1 MRFPISN
8 PSFWEQSLRNIGL
21 AIVIDI
27 WAHVRKRSPQQEKKK
42 VVINQSLKLALAR
55 CSVHIIPVLV
65 SITIL
70 IVNTKQ
76 VFIGIDFD
84 SNIKS
89 VTVNLALL
97 QTAAKLQELLIVASL
112 ATVAFQL
119 LRHELMHGDGLPL
132 GLLAAGID
140 FTRLSYFW
148 SPEMLGTLRSAF
160 NRPSKLRRVALI
172 LFLVTAGTLAAL
184 VGPSCAVL
192 LIPQP
197 QNWPAGGTV
206 IYLNGTQDHIWPAN
220 LSAEQVPMKD
230 LCTSVDATENG
241 VCPSGGYYSLWAHYA
256 RVNTQT
262 YQSVVP
268 QYARHLSGNDYY
280 WSLESSP
287 PVPVRTISLGI
298 LGTKDALFIQTKYSV
313 AIIMDRL
320 MQEWW
325 NILRSKRAIQDDNVE
340 NRAAAAHLLSP
351 MTNIQC
357 SDAQN
362 LSRSDETVL
371 FPDPSSPGSSQPQ
384 TPSQLNNE
392 PRQHLQ
398 FSWVRLPESADTVST
413 AAVFQSPWTSDN
425 RSRIV
430 IGCNLQAR
438 WVPAQIHTDAYSFW
452 QGYYPKNISFE
463 AAYPSAGQALL
474 NGLPNTKNA
483 IAVGEDWLGTLTP
496 AVGKGRP
503 GYQEWQPTT
512 IEGIL
517 SGAHLIEGLFAN
529 NDHFP
534 IDLWNNERSKL
545 LMSIVGSVFT
555 DGLARVGIED
565 AFDQIGPPTAWRPA
579 GFTKTEDFD
588 DAVLQDRKAVQLPAT
603 GNTTELPVKFSI
615 SGLSYRLTVV
625 QFLAM
630 AVLVLHILIALA
642 HVGWILMKRESSG
655 CWDSVIELLVL
666 AQNSQPAPTA
676 LVNTAAGIKFSM
688 TFSKQVAI
696 RSRTDDHLELV
707 YEEENVVKDSEMV
720 VFHKNDDND
729 ADHGRRPSHPS
740 TWPLRRQASRTPS
753 TGSTSQLPEADSTLS
768 TPLIVAVDCH
778 GLARVEVGK
787 AYG

>member
-21 AIVIDI
+21 AIVIDL
-27 WAHVRKRSPQQEKKK
+27 WAHVRKRSPQVEKKK

-84 SNIKS
+84 SSIKS

-148 SPEMLGTLRSAF
+148 SPEILGTLRSAF

-230 LCTSVDATENG
+230 LCASADATENG

-262 YQSVVP
+262 YQNVVP
-268 QYARHLSGNDYY
+268 QYAKQLSGNDYY

-287 PVPVRTISLGI
+287 PVPVRTISLGV
-298 LGTKDALFIQTKYSV
+298 LGTEDALFIQTKYSV

-325 NILRSKRAIQDDNVE
+325 NILRSKRAIKDDNVE

-351 MTNIQC
+351 MTNVQC

-371 FPDPSSPGSSQPQ
+371 FPDPSSSGSSKPQ

-392 PRQHLQ
+392 PPLPPYSNHLGHQ
-398 FSWVRLPESADTVST
+398 IIDPVLL
-413 AAVFQSPWTSDN
+413 SDALCKLDGSQ
-425 RSRIV
+425 RKFTPMLTHSGKDI
-430 IGCNLQAR
+430 IQ
-438 WVPAQIHTDAYSFW
+438 
-452 QGYYPKNISFE
+452 KNISFE

-483 IAVGEDWLGTLTP
+483 IAVDEDWLDTLTP
-496 AVGKGRP
+496 TVGKGRP

-517 SGAHLIEGLFAN
+517 SSAHLIEGLFVN

-565 AFDQIGPPTAWRPA
+565 AFDQTGPPTAWRPA

-588 DAVLQDRKAVQLPAT
+588 DAVLRGRKAVQLPET

-676 LVNTAAGIKFSM
+676 LVNTAAGIKFSV

-729 ADHGRRPSHPS
+729 ADHGRRAPHPS

-753 TGSTSQLPEADSTLS
+753 TGSTSQLPDADSTPA

-787 AYG
+787 SYG

>member
-8 PSFWEQSLRNIGL
+8 TSFWEQSLRNIGL
-21 AIVIDI
+21 AIVTDL
-27 WAHVRKRSPQQEKKK
+27 WAHVRKRNPHVEKKK
-42 VVINQSLKLALAR
+42 IVINQSLKLALAR

-65 SITIL
+65 STTIL

-148 SPEMLGTLRSAF
+148 SPEMLGTFRSAI
-160 NRPSKLRRVALI
+160 NRPSKLRRLALI

-206 IYLNGTQDHIWPAN
+206 IYLNGTQDHVWPAN
-220 LSAEQVPMKD
+220 LSAEQIPMRD
-230 LCTSVDATENG
+230 LCTSADATENG

-262 YQSVVP
+262 YHNVVP
-268 QYARHLSGNDYY
+268 HYARKLSGNDYY

-313 AIIMDRL
+313 AIIMDQL

-325 NILRSKRAIQDDNVE
+325 NILRSKRAIKDDNVE
-340 NRAAAAHLLSP
+340 NRAAAAHILSP
-351 MTNIQC
+351 MTNVQC

-371 FPDPSSPGSSQPQ
+371 FPDPSSPGSSKPQ
-384 TPSQLNNE
+384 TPSQPNNE
-392 PRQHLQ
+392 PTLPPYSNHLGHQIIDLALLSDALCKLDGSQPRFTPMLTHSGRDIIQKTSPSKQH
-398 FSWVRLPESADTVST
+398 T
-413 AAVFQSPWTSDN
+413 
-425 RSRIV
+425 
-430 IGCNLQAR
+430 
-438 WVPAQIHTDAYSFW
+438 
-452 QGYYPKNISFE
+452 
-463 AAYPSAGQALL
+463 PSAGQALL

-517 SGAHLIEGLFAN
+517 SSAHLIDGLFAD

-565 AFDQIGPPTAWRPA
+565 AFDQTGPPTGWRPA

-588 DAVLQDRKAVQLPAT
+588 DAVLRGRKAVQLPAT

-666 AQNSQPAPTA
+666 AQNSRPAPTA
-676 LVNTAAGIKFSM
+676 LMNTAAGIKFSM

-707 YEEENVVKDSEMV
+707 YEEENVVKDREMV

-729 ADHGRRPSHPS
+729 VDHGRRASHPS
-740 TWPLRRQASRTPS
+740 IWPLRRQASRTPS
-753 TGSTSQLPEADSTLS
+753 TGSTSQLPEADSTPS